1 MTEDWDGLLL
11 RAEAQLR
18 RCIVMLNQSDTEMRG
33 WESRVKLSLSFG
45 ENHMAEEAL
54 FKKLEC
60 SRESNAIREKIQI
73 AENYIIHIK
82 EQINIQN
89 AAIVTSYPIKVK
101 SIPTNPKSVEVILHE
116 IDGLIGLDNI
126 KNEVRSVINTL
137 NVRKLRTS
145 AGLSNPEISNHMV
158 FYGNPGTGKTTI
170 ARRLGEIYNSLG
182 VLSKGHFV
190 ETDRGGLVG
199 GYLGQTAIKTTQIMT
214 SALGGILFIDEAYTL
229 AAGDNSDQYG
239 QEAIDTILKF
249 MEDHRDDIVVI
260 AAGYEDLM
268 STFIESNPG
277 LKSRFNKYFYFK
289 DYTSDQLLEIFLSIS
304 KNSTYTLQDDANDH
318 LKAIIEELVSF
329 KTSNFGNGRTIRNL
343 FEKSIANQANRI
355 IQDNLR
361 DKDDLTKLLKEDI
374 KREDMLEIAK
384 Y

>member
-11 RAEAQLR
+11 RSEAALR
-18 RCIVMLNQSDTEMRG
+18 RCIDMLNQSDTEMRS

-45 ENHMAEEAL
+45 ENYMAEEAL

-60 SRESNAIREKIQI
+60 SRESNAIREKIQT

-82 EQINIQN
+82 EQIKIQN

-101 SIPTNPKSVEVILHE
+101 SISTNPKSVEVILRE

-126 KNEVRSVINTL
+126 KNEVRSVINSL
-137 NVRKLRTS
+137 NVMKLRTS

-229 AAGDNSDQYG
+229 ATGDNSDQYG

-249 MEDHRDDIVVI
+249 MEDHRDDLVVI

-277 LKSRFNKYFYFK
+277 LKSRFNKYFHFK
-289 DYTSDQLLEIFLSIS
+289 DYTPDQLLEIFHSIS
-304 KNSTYTLQDDANDH
+304 KNSNYSLQEDANDH
-318 LKAIIEELVSF
+318 LKEIIEELVSF
-329 KTSNFGNGRTIRNL
+329 KKSNFGNGRTMRNL

-355 IQDNLR
+355 IQGSLSS
-361 DKDDLTKLLKEDI
+361 KDDLTKLLKEDI

-384 Y
+384 

>member
-11 RAEAQLR
+11 RSEAALR
-18 RCIVMLNQSDTEMRG
+18 RCIDMLNQSDTEMRS
-33 WESRVKLSLSFG
+33 WESRAKLSLSFG
-45 ENHMAEEAL
+45 ENYMAEEAL

-60 SRESNAIREKIQI
+60 LRDSNAIREKIQT
-73 AENYIIHIK
+73 AENYITHIK
-82 EQINIQN
+82 EQIKIQN

-101 SIPTNPKSVEVILHE
+101 SNSTNPKSVEVILSE

-126 KNEVRSVINTL
+126 KNEVRSVINSL

-249 MEDHRDDIVVI
+249 MEDHRDDLVVI

-268 STFIESNPG
+268 SNFIESNPG
-277 LKSRFNKYFYFK
+277 LKSRFNKYFHFK
-289 DYTSDQLLEIFLSIS
+289 DYTPDQLLEIFHSIS
-304 KNSTYTLQDDANDH
+304 KNSNYSLQENANDH
-318 LKAIIEELVSF
+318 LKELIEELVSF
-329 KTSNFGNGRTIRNL
+329 KKSNFGNGRTMRNL
-343 FEKSIANQANRI
+343 FERSIANQANRI
-355 IQDNLR
+355 VQGSLSS
-361 DKDDLTKLLKEDI
+361 KDDLTKLLKEDI

-384 Y
+384 

>member
-11 RAEAQLR
+11 RSEAALR
-18 RCIVMLNQSDTEMRG
+18 RCIDMLNQSDTEMRS

-45 ENHMAEEAL
+45 ENYMAEEAL

-60 SRESNAIREKIQI
+60 SRESNAIREKIQT

-82 EQINIQN
+82 EQIKIQN

-101 SIPTNPKSVEVILHE
+101 SISTNPKSVEVILRE

-126 KNEVRSVINTL
+126 KNEVRSVINSL
-137 NVRKLRTS
+137 NVMKLRTS

-214 SALGGILFIDEAYTL
+214 SALGGILFIDEAYSL
-229 AAGDNSDQYG
+229 ATGDNSDQYG

-249 MEDHRDDIVVI
+249 MEDHRDDLVVI

-277 LKSRFNKYFYFK
+277 LKSRFNKYFHFK
-289 DYTSDQLLEIFLSIS
+289 DYTPDQLLEIFHSIS
-304 KNSTYTLQDDANDH
+304 KNSNYSLQEEANDH
-318 LKAIIEELVSF
+318 LKEIIEELVSF
-329 KTSNFGNGRTIRNL
+329 KKSNFGNGRTMRNL

-355 IQDNLR
+355 IQGSLSS
-361 DKDDLTKLLKEDI
+361 KDDLTKLLKEDI

-384 Y
+384 